1 MSHFARSIR
10 ALFCC
15 IKADLYGSWRTTCC
29 YIGAA
34 IILFGLLALSGWLQ
48 AAADGIEGP
57 KSFGDVI
64 AYFFSGSKPFVFTRE
79 RFEFPIGW
87 FVMMM
92 LVTHMTLWYPFRD
105 IRGFGTLVLSRCYTR
120 WSWWVGKCVWV
131 ALCVLAFFAAACIV
145 AYIAVVFGGGAR
157 NLALSPSFLTMMD
170 ISYISPEQA
179 QQSLSSFL
187 VGAPFAVM
195 GCCLVQ
201 LFVSLLFG
209 PTISYVFTSSMLT
222 LSVLIGNPLLWGD
235 HLMFLRA
242 ASSDGA
248 IAGSVVDA
256 AALLLWLTIA
266 CVGGG
271 IVFSRTDL
279 MGGDS
284 SGD

>member
-1 MSHFARSIR
+1 MSCFARSIR
-10 ALFCC
+10 AFLYC
-15 IKADLYGSWRTTCC
+15 IKADLHGSWRTMCC

-34 IILFGLLALSGWLQ
+34 IVLFGLLTFSCWLQ

-64 AYFFSGSKPFVFTRE
+64 AYFFSGSKPFAFTRE

-92 LVTHMTLWYPFRD
+92 LVAHMTLWYPFRD

-131 ALCVLAFFAAACIV
+131 VLCVLVVFAAACLV
-145 AYIAVVFGGGAR
+145 AYIAVIFGGGDR
-157 NLALSPSFLTMMD
+157 SLTLSPSFLAMMD
-170 ISYISPEQA
+170 ISFTSPEEA
-179 QQSLSSFL
+179 EQSFSSFL
-187 VGAPFAVM
+187 IGVPFAVM
-195 GCCLVQ
+195 VCCLVQ

-209 PTISYVFTSSMLT
+209 PTISYVLTASMLT

-242 ASSDGA
+242 VSSDGA
-248 IAGSVVDA
+248 TAGSIVEAV
-256 AALLLWLTIA
+256 ALPLWLMIA

-284 SGD
+284 NGD